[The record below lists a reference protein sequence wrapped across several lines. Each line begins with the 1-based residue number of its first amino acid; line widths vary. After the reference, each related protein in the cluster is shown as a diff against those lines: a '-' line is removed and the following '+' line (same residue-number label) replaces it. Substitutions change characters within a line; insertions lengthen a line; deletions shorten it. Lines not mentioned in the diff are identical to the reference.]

1 MTEASD
7 RDALLTKRDDL
18 LKLISEIKRDL
29 GRGLD
34 ANLNEQAVQLENMEV
49 LQELLRVATSELEEV
64 SMQLASSKLDATS
77 G

>member
-1 MTEASD
+1 MTEALD
-7 RDALLTKRDDL
+7 RDALLTKRDEL
-18 LKLISEIKRDL
+18 LKLIGEVKRDL
-29 GRGLD
+29 GLD
-34 ANLNEQAVQLENMEV
+34 ANLNEQSVQLENVEV